1 MADADSSKRSDAK
14 LDVGPWL
21 AAVALLVGVA
31 ALAVAAVAIAKA
43 GDDAPSSAAA
53 PMMGG
58 AGGMAH
64 MEPVSTEGIT
74 DPPSDRGGT
83 RLEGVRRN
91 GALEFKLEARP
102 VWWRLY
108 GDRRVAAW
116 AYNGI
121 VPGPQIRVRN
131 GERVRVR
138 FTNRLPDETT
148 VHWHGIGVPNSED
161 GVPDVTQ
168 EAIAPGKSYTYEF
181 TARPAGDPDGGGTF
195 LYHSHVDEDRQ
206 MSVGLAGTFVIDP
219 PGGSAPVAVDRTM
232 VISELTADA
241 QSGRTRGVMEMEG
254 MFPNFFTINGK
265 SFPDTQTVKVKAGE
279 RVRLRIVN
287 AGQLAHP
294 MHLHGTAFRV
304 VARDGHPVRGEGLR
318 DTVLLASGERA
329 DVEFTMPRG
338 KWVFHCHIGHH
349 LTNDNESPGGLM
361 TVVEAT

>member
-1 MADADSSKRSDAK
+1 
-14 LDVGPWL
+14 
-21 AAVALLVGVA
+21 
-31 ALAVAAVAIAKA
+31 
-43 GDDAPSSAAA
+43 
-53 PMMGG
+53 
-58 AGGMAH
+58 MAH

-74 DPPSDRGGT
+74 DAPSDRGGT
-83 RLEGVRRN
+83 PLRGARRN
-91 GALEFKLEARP
+91 GALEFELDARP

-108 GDRRVAAW
+108 GERRVAAW

-131 GERVRVR
+131 GERVRIR
-138 FTNRLPDETT
+138 FTNRLPEETT

-181 TARPAGDPDGGGTF
+181 TARPAGDPNGGGTF

-206 MSVGLAGTFVIDP
+206 MSVGLAGTFLIDP
-219 PGGSAPVAVDRTM
+219 PGDGERVAVDRTM

-241 QSGRTRGVMEMEG
+241 QTGRTRGVMEMEG

-265 SFPDTQTVKVKAGE
+265 SFPDTPTVEVKAGA
-279 RVRLRIVN
+279 RVRFRIVN

-329 DVEFTMPRG
+329 DIEFTLPRG

-349 LTNDNESPGGLM
+349 LTNDSEGPGGLM
-361 TVVEAT
+361 AIVEAT